1 MGQEEELLRIA
12 KKLEKMVARKKTVR
26 LQSSGCNPRSPLR
39 GRRGACEPRGV
50 PGARAGP
57 APGRRARDSGTRGR
71 RGWGWDPR
79 PGGKTGIS
87 GWACAWP
94 RGAGG
99 EVGGVVL
106 WEHRASP
113 RRPEGFLCT
122 SVWTCR
128 VGGPRV
134 GRAGPGKEWETGAGK
149 GLSEP
154 LDSACAKARG
164 ELWRPRNGRP
174 GDKGGKNSWV
184 TREVGR
190 NLS

>member
-26 LQSSGCNPRSPLR
+26 LQSSGFNPRSPPR

-50 PGARAGP
+50 PGARAGR
-57 APGRRARDSGTRGR
+57 APRRRARDTPGPEGGAAGAGLRA
-71 RGWGWDPR
+71 

-99 EVGGVVL
+99 EVEGRGVGWGL
-106 WEHRASP
+106 GEHRASP
-113 RRPEGFLCT
+113 GRPEGFLCT

-134 GRAGPGKEWETGAGK
+134 GRTGPGKEWETGAGK

-164 ELWRPRNGRP
+164 RGAVVTAGQGDPEIVVERTP
-174 GDKGGKNSWV
+174 G
-184 TREVGR
+184 
-190 NLS
+190 

>member
-1 MGQEEELLRIA
+1 ML
-12 KKLEKMVARKKTVR
+12 ARR
-26 LQSSGCNPRSPLR
+26 PG
-39 GRRGACEPRGV
+39 
-50 PGARAGP
+50 GARE
-57 APGRRARDSGTRGR
+57 TRGPEGGAAGAGIR
-71 RGWGWDPR
+71 A